1 MTKIDRLLTIAS
13 AVLLCMILNGCATA
27 WQGEPYGAPFEEF
40 TPQVVQAQSGDEK
53 VVEVTI
59 GEMRQALATADQF
72 DLLVPQYNATVGF
85 ANQIAGRY
93 DALLEHDKK
102 LYRYNRIATWVGA
115 GVGGIFTAL
124 VFSLAR

>member
-93 DALLEHDKK
+93 DVLLEHDKK